1 MIANTTKNDLS
12 SAVIHATLQSA
23 GQRRGLLK
31 DFLEHEV
38 FEAAEFDLGKIHLQR
53 ANLGIDRDVV
63 NRAGAE

>member
-1 MIANTTKNDLS
+1 MIADATKNDLS
-12 SAVIHATLQSA
+12 SAVIHATLQST
-23 GQRRGLLK
+23 GQRRRLLK

-38 FEAAEFDLGKIHLQR
+38 FESAEFDLGEIYLQR